1 MTEDAEEQA
10 WLCHDIGRCYME
22 LGQYTEVLEYGGKAL
37 MEVTDSTD
45 KHIQLSIKV
54 LMAQAYGG
62 SMDATGVQM
71 RTPNGHSGSIGWLWA
86 VGSRWGV

>member
-62 SMDATGVQM
+62 SMVQM
-71 RTPNGHSGSIGWLWA
+71 RTPNGQSGE
-86 VGSRWGV
+86 